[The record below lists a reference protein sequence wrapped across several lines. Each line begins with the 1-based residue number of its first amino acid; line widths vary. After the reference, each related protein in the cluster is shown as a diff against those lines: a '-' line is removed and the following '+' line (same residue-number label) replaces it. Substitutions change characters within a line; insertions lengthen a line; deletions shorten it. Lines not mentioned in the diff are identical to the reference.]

1 MSSSLDS
8 FEAVPALGRKVDLVR
23 TLEQAGP
30 PRVAVD
36 VPTGVFARSTWQ
48 RRYAATLGVSDFLVV
63 SAAVLLSQFV
73 RFGPTWTPSGYPQYY
88 VPAYSAL
95 FIVAWLCAL
104 TAFRAR
110 STRVIGTGVEEYR
123 RVVSASLSTF
133 GVIAIVSLLLKLDIA
148 RGYLALALPVGAIVL
163 VLTRWAWHRSIIRQ
177 RAKGRCQTA
186 VLAFGE
192 LDAVQHLVEELT
204 QNPTEGYQV
213 VGIAVPGYGPSRGEH
228 VTIDGHAIPVVGDEA
243 EMLRAIRT
251 YGADTVA
258 IAGTEHFGVRGIRR
272 LIWDLEPMGVDLVV
286 STGVMDVALSR
297 LVVRPTAGIPL
308 LQIEGP
314 KYRGSKKL
322 QKRAFDLCFALAVLV
337 VTSPVLLAIAIAIKL
352 DSRGSVFY
360 TSERIGIDGQP
371 FSMVKFRTM
380 VEDAD
385 RQLVSLLASNESD
398 GVLFKMK
405 QDPRITRVGSF
416 LRRYSLDELPQF
428 INVLFDDMSVVGPR
442 PPLRREVEAY
452 DCEVLRRLLV
462 KPGVTG
468 LWQVSG
474 RSDLSWN
481 DAVRLDLSYVDN
493 WSTVGDLL
501 LIAKTVGAVVQKKGA
516 Y

>member
-1 MSSSLDS
+1 MSSSLGS
-8 FEAVPALGRKVDLVR
+8 FEAAPPRGGKVELVR
-23 TLEQAGP
+23 TPGPAGP

-36 VPTGVFARSTWQ
+36 MPTGVFARSTWQ

-63 SAAVLLSQFV
+63 SAAVLLSHFV
-73 RFGPTWTPSGYPQYY
+73 RFGPTWTPADYPPYY
-88 VPAYSAL
+88 VTAYSAL

-104 TAFRAR
+104 AGFRTRSAR
-110 STRVIGTGVEEYR
+110 IIGSGVEEYR

-148 RGYLALALPVGAIVL
+148 RGYLALALPVGAIGL
-163 VLTRWAWHRSIIRQ
+163 VLTRWGWHRSIIRQ
-177 RAKGRCQTA
+177 RAKGLCQTA

-192 LDAVQHLVEELT
+192 LDAVEHLVGELT
-204 QNPTEGYQV
+204 QNPTDGYQV

-228 VTIDGHAIPVVGDEA
+228 LNIDGHAIPIVGDEA

-297 LVVRPTAGIPL
+297 LVMRPTAGIPL

-314 KYRGSKKL
+314 QYRGSKKL
-322 QKRAFDLCFALAVLV
+322 QKRAFDFCFALAVLV
-337 VTSPVLLAIAIAIKL
+337 MTSPVLLAIAIAIKL

-360 TSERIGIDGQP
+360 TSERIGIDGRP

-380 VEDAD
+380 VQDAD
-385 RQLVSLLASNESD
+385 RQLMSLLESNESD

-405 QDPRITRVGSF
+405 KDPRVTKVGAF

-428 INVLFDDMSVVGPR
+428 INVLLDDMSVVGPR

-493 WSTVGDLL
+493 WSTIGDLL

>member
-8 FEAVPALGRKVDLVR
+8 FEVAPALGSKVDLVR
-23 TLEQAGP
+23 PVDLTA
-30 PRVAVD
+30 PRAAVD
-36 VPTGVFARSTWQ
+36 MPTGVFARSSWQ
-48 RRYAATLGVSDFLVV
+48 RRYAATLRISDFFVV

-73 RFGPTWTPSGYPQYY
+73 RFGPTWTPPDYPHYY
-88 VPAYSAL
+88 VTTYSAL
-95 FIVAWLCAL
+95 FIAAWLCAL
-104 TAFRAR
+104 TAFRTR
-110 STRVIGTGVEEYR
+110 SPRLIGTGVEEYR
-123 RVVSASLSTF
+123 RVLTASLSTF
-133 GVIAIVSLLLKLDIA
+133 GVIAIVSLLLKLDIS
-148 RGYLALALPVGAIVL
+148 RGYLALALPVGAVGL
-163 VLTRWAWHRSIIRQ
+163 VLTRWGWHRQIISK
-177 RAKGRCQTA
+177 RAKGHCQTA

-192 LDAVQHLVEELT
+192 LHAVEHLVEELM
-204 QNPTEGYQV
+204 QDPTEGYQV
-213 VGIAVPGYGPSRGEH
+213 VGIAVPGYGASRGEH
-228 VTIDGHAIPVVGDEA
+228 VTVGGHAIPVVGGEA

-251 YGADTVA
+251 YDADTVA

-297 LVVRPTAGIPL
+297 LVMRPTAGLPL

-314 KYRGSKKL
+314 QYRGSKKF

-337 VTSPVLLAIAIAIKL
+337 VTSPVLIAIAIAIKL

-360 TSERIGIDGQP
+360 TSERIGIDGRP

-380 VEDAD
+380 IQDAD
-385 RQLVSLLASNESD
+385 RQLASLLASNESD

-405 QDPRITRVGSF
+405 EDPRITRVGSF

-481 DAVRLDLSYVDN
+481 AAVRLDLSYVDN
-493 WSTVGDLL
+493 WSMIGDLL

>member
-1 MSSSLDS
+1 
-8 FEAVPALGRKVDLVR
+8 
-23 TLEQAGP
+23 
-30 PRVAVD
+30 
-36 VPTGVFARSTWQ
+36 
-48 RRYAATLGVSDFLVV
+48 
-63 SAAVLLSQFV
+63 
-73 RFGPTWTPSGYPQYY
+73 
-88 VPAYSAL
+88 
-95 FIVAWLCAL
+95 
-104 TAFRAR
+104 
-110 STRVIGTGVEEYR
+110 
-123 RVVSASLSTF
+123 
-133 GVIAIVSLLLKLDIA
+133 
-148 RGYLALALPVGAIVL
+148 
-163 VLTRWAWHRSIIRQ
+163 
-177 RAKGRCQTA
+177 
-186 VLAFGE
+186 
-192 LDAVQHLVEELT
+192 
-204 QNPTEGYQV
+204 
-213 VGIAVPGYGPSRGEH
+213 
-228 VTIDGHAIPVVGDEA
+228 
-243 EMLRAIRT
+243 
-251 YGADTVA
+251 
-258 IAGTEHFGVRGIRR
+258 
-272 LIWDLEPMGVDLVV
+272 
-286 STGVMDVALSR
+286 
-297 LVVRPTAGIPL
+297 
-308 LQIEGP
+308 
-314 KYRGSKKL
+314 
-322 QKRAFDLCFALAVLV
+322 
-337 VTSPVLLAIAIAIKL
+337 
-352 DSRGSVFY
+352 
-360 TSERIGIDGQP
+360 
-371 FSMVKFRTM
+371 MVKFRTM